1 MRRPMPGPC
10 AARAGQRRRRRFQ
23 SAHALLGRVV
33 ASRQAIRSASR
44 LRVAMVA
51 AGCDHAVSRPA
62 PSWRSRFRSSSP
74 KPLGR
79 VDPHVEPRGVPV
91 FMFQEGV
98 TRLRRMP
105 TARSRGSHVA
115 HIAGSIPAQP
125 TSSGELLRAVAAYA
139 SGGLKALDR
148 LSADKNRGAIRR
160 LEQMR

>member
-1 MRRPMPGPC
+1 MRRPIPGPC

-125 TSSGELLRAVAAYA
+125 TSSASCCVRSPPMQAAA
-139 SGGLKALDR
+139 S
-148 LSADKNRGAIRR
+148 RR
-160 LEQMR
+160 LIGFRRTRTAARSVSSSR